1 MARTPALLRAAC
13 ERTPAFVRG
22 TTALSRPRPPREV
35 RDAFAAPYATAARR
49 SAVADFVADIPLEDD
64 HPSMPALRAI
74 ADGVR
79 SLDVPV
85 LLAWGPADPVFSD
98 RYLRD
103 LLDRLP
109 HADAH
114 RYEGASHLVTED
126 APAVLR
132 RPVAAGSRG
141 WGRPPPR
148 AAAPVAGGR
157 APADGGR
164 PRRARCGPASPPAGR
179 PSSSSG
185 RRDAR

>member
-1 MARTPALLRAAC
+1 M
-13 ERTPAFVRG
+13 
-22 TTALSRPRPPREV
+22 

-103 LLDRLP
+103 LLDRMP
-109 HADAH
+109 HADVH

-126 APAVLR
+126 APRLFDDLR
-132 RPVAAGSRG
+132 RWVEGLGSAAAAR
-141 WGRPPPR
+141 RPPR
-148 AAAPVAGGR
+148 
-157 APADGGR
+157 R
-164 PRRARCGPASPPAGR
+164 PRPTAGRWGPPSPSARPTPSPPAGR

-185 RRDAR
+185 RPDAR